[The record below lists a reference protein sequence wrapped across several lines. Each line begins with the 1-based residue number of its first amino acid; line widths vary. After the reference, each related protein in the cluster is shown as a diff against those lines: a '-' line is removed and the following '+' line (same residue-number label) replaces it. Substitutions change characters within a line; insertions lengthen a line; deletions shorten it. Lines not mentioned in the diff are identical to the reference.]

1 MCVEQEVSFVRK
13 GEEQQRHLNK
23 TWLFLGWG
31 VFSTGRSVHAV
42 HLQGSRRPILKMLK
56 IFEGVRCISPVMPVR
71 DLLSTACPGTVRA
84 LYSQNLHRCVL
95 WMSSYLP
102 FQFLFYIST
111 CCYPKSVF
119 QHQSPVQTS
128 EKRTSLISAT
138 RAKVLRASRWIVFG
152 AVTCF
157 NVLINY
163 FPVKRGQNSSSRGG
177 TS

>member
-84 LYSQNLHRCVL
+84 LFLSKPAQMCFVEVELSAFPVFVLHLYMLLPKICV
-95 WMSSYLP
+95 P
-102 FQFLFYIST
+102 API
-111 CCYPKSVF
+111 
-119 QHQSPVQTS
+119 
-128 EKRTSLISAT
+128 TSLD
-138 RAKVLRASRWIVFG
+138 
-152 AVTCF
+152 
-157 NVLINY
+157 
-163 FPVKRGQNSSSRGG
+163 Q
-177 TS
+177 